1 MFNRCLVEAE
11 KMAPGSN
18 RMTLN
23 IDDRIGDSATRS
35 TSMNLPI
42 AVQRRLDEMA
52 ELADAVRPT
61 RNELLA
67 ALVATAELDE
77 AALEDMVVRYRRMRV
92 RDVLPARDH
101 AGGDSDVVVPLR
113 RPGRPSTKGGAG

>member
-1 MFNRCLVEAE
+1 
-11 KMAPGSN
+11 MAPGSN

-23 IDDRIGDSATRS
+23 LADRIGDSPTRS

-52 ELADAVRPT
+52 DLADAVRPT

-67 ALVATAELDE
+67 ALVATTALDE
-77 AALEDMVVRYRRMRV
+77 RALEDMVLDFRRMRV
-92 RDVLPARDH
+92 RDVLPAQDG
-101 AGGDSDVVVPLR
+101 ASGADDVVVALR
-113 RPGRPSTKGGAG
+113 RPGRPSRPGGSA